1 MNRIVQYFPALP
13 VYEEGHEKG
22 DLIWFLH
29 GLGDTHYT
37 WDEIFNDL
45 KSDFRLLSM
54 DLPGH
59 GSSLEYFNEQSEYM
73 DDAVSCLKKS
83 TEQVSND
90 LSFFIAGHS
99 LGAEIALQFAATFPD
114 LVKGVVLLDGG
125 YIQNEDIAADLATDL
140 KQVQEFYKSYQFSSW
155 VSYLE
160 NEKAYYQRWSDY
172 VQKAAV
178 VKMKEDEDKRIIS
191 KTTLAT
197 YEAAIR
203 SLHIYPSKEFY
214 SEVECPIL
222 LLRSSLPESS
232 NAMKEVAAK
241 RLIRAASHTTDQ
253 IIPNAGH
260 NLHIDAPHEVA
271 NRIRKWIKVHKNYD
285 RKNLKRGNVWE

>member
-1 MNRIVQYFPALP
+1 MNKVLQYFPALP

-59 GSSLEYFNEQSEYM
+59 GSSLEYFNEQFEYM
-73 DDAVSCLKKS
+73 DDAVGCFKEI
-83 TEQVSND
+83 TEQVSKD
-90 LSFFIAGHS
+90 LSFFLVGHS
-99 LGAEIALQFAATFPD
+99 LGAEIALRFATTFPD
-114 LVKGVVLLDGG
+114 LVRGLILLDGG
-125 YIQNEDIAADLATDL
+125 YIQNEDVAADLATDL

-155 VSYLE
+155 ESYLE
-160 NEKAYYQRWSDY
+160 HEKAYYQRWSDV
-172 VQKAAV
+172 VQRAALA
-178 VKMKEDEDKRIIS
+178 KMTEDEDKRIIS
-191 KTTLAT
+191 KTKLST

-203 SLHIYPSKEFY
+203 SLHIYPSKEIY

-241 RLIRAASHTTDQ
+241 RLIRAASDATDQ

-260 NLHIDAPHEVA
+260 NIHIDAPHEVA
-271 NRIRKWIKVHKNYD
+271 NRIRKWIEVHKNYD
-285 RKNLKRGNVWE
+285 RENLKRRNVWE

>member
-1 MNRIVQYFPALP
+1 MNRILQNFPALP
-13 VYEEGHEKG
+13 VYEEHKKG

-29 GLGDTHYT
+29 GLGDARHT
-37 WDEIFNDL
+37 WVEIFNDL

-73 DDAVSCLKKS
+73 DDAVGCFKEII
-83 TEQVSND
+83 EQVSND
-90 LSFFIAGHS
+90 LSFFIVGHS
-99 LGAEIALQFAATFPD
+99 LGAEIALQFATTFPD
-114 LVKGVVLLDGG
+114 LVKGVILLDGG

-155 VSYLE
+155 ESYLE

-203 SLHIYPSKEFY
+203 SLHIYPSKEIY

-222 LLRSSLPESS
+222 LLRSSLPEAS

-241 RLIRAASHTTDQ
+241 RMIRAASDATDQ

-271 NRIRKWIKVHKNYD
+271 NRIKKWIEVHKNYD
-285 RKNLKRGNVWE
+285 RENLKRRNVRK

>member
-73 DDAVSCLKKS
+73 DDAVSCLKKI

-90 LSFFIAGHS
+90 LSFFIVGHS

-125 YIQNEDIAADLATDL
+125 YIQNEDIAADLITDL

-155 VSYLE
+155 ESYLE
-160 NEKAYYQRWSDY
+160 NEKDYYQRWSDY

-178 VKMKEDEDKRIIS
+178 VKMKEDEDKQIIS

-197 YEAAIR
+197 HEAAIK
-203 SLHIYPSKEFY
+203 SLHKYPSKGIY
-214 SEVECPIL
+214 PEVECPIL
-222 LLRSSLPESS
+222 LLRSSLPEAS

-241 RLIRAASHTTDQ
+241 RLIRAASEATDQ
-253 IIPNAGH
+253 IIPKAGH

-271 NRIRKWIKVHKNYD
+271 NRIRKWIEVHKNYD
-285 RKNLKRGNVWE
+285 RKNLKRGNV

>member
-13 VYEEGHEKG
+13 VYEEGHENG

-73 DDAVSCLKKS
+73 DDAVSCLKKI

-90 LSFFIAGHS
+90 LSFFIVGHS

-125 YIQNEDIAADLATDL
+125 YIQNEDIAADLITDL

-155 VSYLE
+155 ESYLE
-160 NEKAYYQRWSDY
+160 NEKDYYQRWSDY

-178 VKMKEDEDKRIIS
+178 VKMKEDEDKQIIS
-191 KTTLAT
+191 ETTLAT
-197 YEAAIR
+197 YEAAIK
-203 SLHIYPSKEFY
+203 SLHKNPSKGIYP
-214 SEVECPIL
+214 EVECPIL
-222 LLRSSLPESS
+222 LLRSSLPEAS

-241 RLIRAASHTTDQ
+241 RLIRAASDATDQ
-253 IIPNAGH
+253 IIPKAGH

-271 NRIRKWIKVHKNYD
+271 NRIRKWIEVHKNYD
-285 RKNLKRGNVWE
+285 RENLKRRNVWE

>member
-1 MNRIVQYFPALP
+1 MNRIVQNFPALS
-13 VYEEGHEKG
+13 VYEEEHKKG

-73 DDAVSCLKKS
+73 DDAVSCLKKI

-90 LSFFIAGHS
+90 LSFFIVGHS

-125 YIQNEDIAADLATDL
+125 YIQNEDIAADLITDL

-155 VSYLE
+155 ESYLE

-172 VQKAAV
+172 VQKAAE

-203 SLHIYPSKEFY
+203 SLHIYPSKEIY

-241 RLIRAASHTTDQ
+241 RLIRAASDATDQ

-271 NRIRKWIKVHKNYD
+271 NRIKKWIEVHKNYD
-285 RKNLKRGNVWE
+285 RENLKRRSVRK

>member
-13 VYEEGHEKG
+13 VYEEEHEKG

-29 GLGDTHYT
+29 GLGDTHFT

-54 DLPGH
+54 DLLGH
-59 GSSLEYFNEQSEYM
+59 GSSLEYFSEQSEYM
-73 DDAVSCLKKS
+73 DDAVSFLKKI
-83 TEQVSND
+83 TEQVSKD
-90 LSFFIAGHS
+90 LPFFLVGHS

-125 YIQNEDIAADLATDL
+125 YIQNEDIAADLAIDL

-155 VSYLE
+155 ESYLE
-160 NEKAYYQRWSDY
+160 NEKDYYQRWSDY

-203 SLHIYPSKEFY
+203 SLHKYPSKEIY

-222 LLRSSLPESS
+222 LLRSSLPEAS

-241 RLIRAASHTTDQ
+241 RLIRAASDATDH
-253 IIPNAGH
+253 IIPNTGH
-260 NLHIDAPHEVA
+260 NIHIDSPLEIA
-271 NRIRKWIKVHKNYD
+271 NQIRKWIEVHKKCD